1 MKDFYAILHV
11 LPSADLD
18 VIKAAYKALARKYHP
33 DTFVGD
39 KTKAGRMM
47 QEINDAYSVI
57 SDPAKRKTYDN
68 ERAKNNDKEE
78 YSDGG
83 EEVNDP
89 RMEEDWLLACK
100 YCPEAKLHYAF
111 LSRLSYSLGFTYKSY
126 MLDAKCFDNSSKV
139 ASQLQKQ
146 FLNTY
151 FGANLDIQSFA
162 RDLILVGELQAAKSV
177 NRAVKVMGKSLEL
190 TALNTSIYSE
200 HPSACARMLYF
211 NAIHLLDND
220 YSWDSDYTQTCVMK
234 LLSDFHVEIKIKFF
248 GGCALKYKG
257 QTFQCANSEMRPW
270 IVEHLGNELANL
282 NIWTGPLLKIEP
294 GLTLF

>member
-18 VIKAAYKALARKYHP
+18 VIKAAYKALARKFHP

-39 KTKAGRMM
+39 KANAGRMM

-57 SDPAKRKTYDN
+57 SDPVKRQAYDT

-89 RMEEDWLLACK
+89 RMEEDWILACK
-100 YCPEAKLHYAF
+100 YCPEAKNHYAF
-111 LSRLSYSLGFTYKSY
+111 LSRLSYSLGFAYKSY
-126 MLDAKCFDNSSKV
+126 MLDAKCFDNCLKV

-151 FGANLDIQSFA
+151 FGADLDIQYFA
-162 RDLILVGELQAAKSV
+162 RNLILAGELQAAKSV
-177 NRAVKVMGKSLEL
+177 NRAVKVMGKSLEVS
-190 TALNTSIYSE
+190 ALKASICAE
-200 HPSACARMLYF
+200 HPSVSTSLHYLEAVHPQ
-211 NAIHLLDND
+211 HLGDVYGWD
-220 YSWDSDYTQTCVMK
+220 SSYSWTYVLK
-234 LLSDFHVEIKIKFF
+234 LLSDLHVEIKTKFF
-248 GGCALKYKG
+248 GGCKLKYKG
-257 QTFQCANSEMRPW
+257 QAFQCHHSEIRRW

-282 NIWTGPLLKIEP
+282 NIWTAPVLKIES
-294 GLTLF
+294 

>member
-39 KTKAGRMM
+39 KANAGRMM

-57 SDPAKRKTYDN
+57 SDPAKRKTYDT

-78 YSDGG
+78 YTDGG
-83 EEVNDP
+83 EEINDP
-89 RMEEDWLLACK
+89 RMEEDWVLACK
-100 YCPEAKLHYAF
+100 YCPEAKSHYAV
-111 LSRLSYSLGFTYKSY
+111 LSRLSYSLGFAYKSY
-126 MLDAKCFDNSSKV
+126 MLDAKCFDNCIKV

-151 FGANLDIQSFA
+151 FGANLDIQCFA

-177 NRAVKVMGKSLEL
+177 NRAVKVMGKSLEVS
-190 TALNTSIYSE
+190 ALKASIYAE
-200 HPSACARMLYF
+200 HPSASTRLQYF
-211 NAIHLLDND
+211 KAVHQQVRDDAYGLASAYN
-220 YSWDSDYTQTCVMK
+220 WTCVLK
-234 LLSDFHVEIKIKFF
+234 LLSDFHVEVKTKFF
-248 GGCALKYKG
+248 GGCKLKYK
-257 QTFQCANSEMRPW
+257 
-270 IVEHLGNELANL
+270 I
-282 NIWTGPLLKIEP
+282 
-294 GLTLF
+294 